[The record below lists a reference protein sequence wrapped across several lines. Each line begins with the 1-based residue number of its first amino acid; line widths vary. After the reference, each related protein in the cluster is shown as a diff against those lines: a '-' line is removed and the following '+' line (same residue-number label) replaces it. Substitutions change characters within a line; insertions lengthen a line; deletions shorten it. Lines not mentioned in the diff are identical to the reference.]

1 MQKFFFN
8 KKLVVTLIGL
18 IVSFLLIAFS
28 ISVRNNRSM
37 PPFIVQFGNE
47 AAGVVN
53 TVVSY
58 SVNGVAKVGS
68 NVSDLLNTYEENQKL
83 KKEVDS
89 LASQRVENQT
99 LAKENKQLK
108 RQLKLNKSLTDYDK
122 ISAYVLS
129 RTPSA
134 WQNQVIISKGK
145 TAGVVKNAA
154 VMSKEG
160 LVGRVVE
167 VNQTNSKVELLS
179 TENDDANR
187 FAVQLSNS
195 KDETVNGLITGY
207 NSEKN
212 ELIMGQVTSK
222 VKIKKGTSV
231 ITSGMGGNTPKGLL
245 VGKVVRVA
253 DDDYGL
259 PSKIYIKPAADMA
272 DLSVVTVAKRTD

>member
-1 MQKFFFN
+1 
-8 KKLVVTLIGL
+8 
-18 IVSFLLIAFS
+18 
-28 ISVRNNRSM
+28 M

-47 AAGVVN
+47 VAGVVN

-58 SVNGVAKVGS
+58 PVNGIAKVGS
-68 NVSDLLNTYEENQKL
+68 SVSDLLNTYEENQKL

-187 FAVQLSNS
+187 FAVQLINS

-259 PSKIYIKPAADMA
+259 PSKIYIKPAADMD

>member
-58 SVNGVAKVGS
+58 PVNGIAKVGS
-68 NVSDLLNTYEENQKL
+68 SVSDLLNTYEENQKL

-89 LASQRVENQT
+89 VASQRVENQT

-187 FAVQLSNS
+187 FAVQLINS

-259 PSKIYIKPAADMA
+259 PSKIYIKPAADMN

>member
-58 SVNGVAKVGS
+58 PVNGVAKVGS

-99 LAKENKQLK
+99 LA
-108 RQLKLNKSLTDYDK
+108 
-122 ISAYVLS
+122 
-129 RTPSA
+129 
-134 WQNQVIISKGK
+134 
-145 TAGVVKNAA
+145 
-154 VMSKEG
+154 
-160 LVGRVVE
+160 
-167 VNQTNSKVELLS
+167 
-179 TENDDANR
+179 
-187 FAVQLSNS
+187 
-195 KDETVNGLITGY
+195 
-207 NSEKN
+207 
-212 ELIMGQVTSK
+212 
-222 VKIKKGTSV
+222 SV
-231 ITSGMGGNTPKGLL
+231 S
-245 VGKVVRVA
+245 
-253 DDDYGL
+253 
-259 PSKIYIKPAADMA
+259 
-272 DLSVVTVAKRTD
+272 

>member
-1 MQKFFFN
+1 
-8 KKLVVTLIGL
+8 
-18 IVSFLLIAFS
+18 
-28 ISVRNNRSM
+28 
-37 PPFIVQFGNE
+37 
-47 AAGVVN
+47 
-53 TVVSY
+53 
-58 SVNGVAKVGS
+58 
-68 NVSDLLNTYEENQKL
+68 
-83 KKEVDS
+83 
-89 LASQRVENQT
+89 
-99 LAKENKQLK
+99 
-108 RQLKLNKSLTDYDK
+108 
-122 ISAYVLS
+122 
-129 RTPSA
+129 
-134 WQNQVIISKGK
+134 
-145 TAGVVKNAA
+145 
-154 VMSKEG
+154 MSKEG

>member
-58 SVNGVAKVGS
+58 PVNGIAKVGTS
-68 NVSDLLNTYEENQKL
+68 VSGLLNTYEENQKL

-259 PSKIYIKPAADMA
+259 PSKIYIKPAADMD